1 MQPSAPEPGSIRDI
15 AVLCIG
21 AVATGVTALLALPPA
36 VPILLG
42 IATVGFTVISLGSR
56 GKRVAAA
63 PSPVTLQSPAGPR
76 LDIDDRTPAPTSNGP
91 VPMAESFSGL
101 FHAANASDDLLLVFS
116 PDGPIS
122 SANSA
127 ASEFFGA
134 GGIGVVGRSIED
146 LLPQVEI
153 HDLYESARTGQRREC
168 EVAIT
173 GRDARR
179 IFRAVCSPLADRDQ
193 SSSVVLLLRDVTA
206 YQSALRLGGE
216 FVASVSHE
224 LRTPLASIKAALET
238 LEHAVHDDPQMT
250 HKLLTMID
258 TNVDRLEALT
268 ADVLRLSQLE
278 SSGQAPDLMELE
290 VKPALDSIA
299 ALLDPLFSERKLGL
313 EIDIEPELQTIR
325 TDPRLFELVFKNLIE
340 NAGKF
345 AFENT
350 SIRIAARPGDTPD
363 SSQWRVIDRGVG
375 IPIHHQPRIFDRFYQ
390 VDTARTGTPKRR
402 GTGLGLAIVQ
412 NAVRALGGT
421 IRVESVWQ
429 QGTTMIVE
437 LPNSRAVSSPS
448 HPNSPEAASS

>member
-1 MQPSAPEPGSIRDI
+1 MQALAPGSGSIRDI
-15 AVLCIG
+15 AVLFAG
-21 AVATGVTALLALPPA
+21 AVATGGAALFALPASIPIALGVVTVAYTAIALRSRRAGHGPVEPA
-36 VPILLG
+36 VG
-42 IATVGFTVISLGSR
+42 AS
-56 GKRVAAA
+56 
-63 PSPVTLQSPAGPR
+63 PSTSP
-76 LDIDDRTPAPTSNGP
+76 
-91 VPMAESFSGL
+91 FSGL
-101 FHAANASDDLLLVFS
+101 HSAANQSDDLLLVFS
-116 PDGPIS
+116 SDGPID
-122 SANSA
+122 SANAA

-146 LLPQVEI
+146 LLPQAEI
-153 HDLYESARTGQRREC
+153 HELYESARAGQKREC

-179 IFRAVCSPLADRDQ
+179 IFRAICAPLPAGNRSQ
-193 SSSVVLLLRDVTA
+193 AIVLLLRDVTA

-224 LRTPLASIKAALET
+224 MRTPLASIKAALET

-278 SSGQAPDLMELE
+278 SAGQSPELSAIE
-290 VKPALDSIA
+290 VKPAFDSIGV
-299 ALLDPLFSERKLGL
+299 LLDPLFSERQLGL
-313 EIDIEPELQTIR
+313 KIEIAPELAIVQ

-345 AFENT
+345 AFEGT
-350 SIRIAARPGDTPD
+350 SIRVEAQPGDTPD
-363 SSQWRVIDRGVG
+363 SSRWRVTDRGVG
-375 IPIHHQPRIFDRFYQ
+375 IPIHHQSRIFDRFYQ
-390 VDTARTGTPKRR
+390 VDTARTGSSKRR

-437 LPNSRAVSSPS
+437 LPNSRVVNSPS
-448 HPNSPEAASS
+448 HPSSQEAASS

>member
-1 MQPSAPEPGSIRDI
+1 MQALAPGSGSIRNI
-15 AVLCIG
+15 AVLCAG
-21 AVATGVTALLALPPA
+21 AVATGATAASALPPS
-36 VPILLG
+36 VPIALGLLTVAYTS
-42 IATVGFTVISLGSR
+42 IALR
-56 GKRVAAA
+56 ARH
-63 PSPVTLQSPAGPR
+63 AGH
-76 LDIDDRTPAPTSNGP
+76 GP
-91 VPMAESFSGL
+91 VESAMGGATPSTTPLSGL
-101 FHAANASDDLLLVFS
+101 HSAANESDDLLLVFS
-116 PDGPIS
+116 PDGPID
-122 SANSA
+122 SANTS

-134 GGIGVVGRSIED
+134 GGIGVVGRLIED
-146 LLPQVEI
+146 LLPQAEI
-153 HDLYESARTGQRREC
+153 HELYEAARAGQRREC

-179 IFRAVCSPLADRDQ
+179 IFRAICAPLPASDRPPA
-193 SSSVVLLLRDVTA
+193 VVLLLRDVTA

-224 LRTPLASIKAALET
+224 MRTPLASIKAALET

-278 SSGQAPDLMELE
+278 SAGQSPELSELE
-290 VKPALDSIA
+290 VKPAFDSIGV
-299 ALLDPLFSERKLGL
+299 LLDPLFSERKLRL
-313 EIDIEPELQTIR
+313 EVEIAPQLETIR

-345 AFENT
+345 AFEGT
-350 SIRIAARPGDTPD
+350 PIRVEALPGDTPD
-363 SSQWRVIDRGVG
+363 SSRWRVTDRGVG

-390 VDTARTGTPKRR
+390 VDTARTGSSKRR

-437 LPNSRAVSSPS
+437 LPNTRVINSPS
-448 HPNSPEAASS
+448 RPSSQEAASS

>member
-1 MQPSAPEPGSIRDI
+1 MQALAPGSGSIRDI
-15 AVLCIG
+15 AVLCVG
-21 AVATGVTALLALPPA
+21 AIATGAAALSAQPPA
-36 VPILLG
+36 VPIALG
-42 IATVGFTVISLGSR
+42 IVTVAYTGFALYAR
-56 GKRVAAA
+56 GKGRGA
-63 PSPVTLQSPAGPR
+63 
-76 LDIDDRTPAPTSNGP
+76 
-91 VPMAESFSGL
+91 AESSNHGSSALATPPSGL
-101 FHAANASDDLLLVFS
+101 HHAANASDDLILVFS
-116 PDGPIS
+116 PDGPID
-122 SANSA
+122 SANAA
-127 ASEFFGA
+127 ASDFFGA

-146 LLPQVEI
+146 LLPQAEI
-153 HDLYESARTGQRREC
+153 HELYEAARTGQRRES

-179 IFRAVCSPLADRDQ
+179 IFRAVCTPLPAAGRSP
-193 SSSVVLLLRDVTA
+193 SIVLLLRDVTA

-224 LRTPLASIKAALET
+224 MRTPLASIKAALET

-250 HKLLTMID
+250 LKLLTMID

-278 SSGQAPDLMELE
+278 SAGQSPEVSELE
-290 VKPALDSIA
+290 VKPAFDSIGV
-299 ALLDPLFSERKLGL
+299 LLDPLFSERKLSL
-313 EIDIEPELQTIR
+313 EIEIAPELETIQ

-345 AFENT
+345 AFEDT
-350 SIRIAARPGDTPD
+350 SIRVAAQPGDTPD
-363 SSQWRVIDRGVG
+363 SSRWRVIDRGVG

-390 VDTARTGTPKRR
+390 VDTARAGTSKRR

-429 QGTTMIVE
+429 QGTTMIVD
-437 LPNSRAVSSPS
+437 LPNTRVVNSPS
-448 HPNSPEAASS
+448 RPSSQEAASS

>member
-1 MQPSAPEPGSIRDI
+1 M
-15 AVLCIG
+15 
-21 AVATGVTALLALPPA
+21 LALHPA
-36 VPILLG
+36 IAILLG
-42 IATVGFTVISLGSR
+42 LATVGYTAIALRSR
-56 GKRVAAA
+56 G
-63 PSPVTLQSPAGPR
+63 SQSPPV
-76 LDIDDRTPAPTSNGP
+76 LDTPASKTLKALGADRDSANPIHGEKSGP
-91 VPMAESFSGL
+91 IASSSTGL
-101 FHAANASDDLLLVFS
+101 HNAANASDDLLLVFS

-122 SANSA
+122 AANAA
-127 ASEFFGA
+127 ASDFFGA

-146 LLPQVEI
+146 LLPQAEI
-153 HDLYESARTGQRREC
+153 HELYESARTGQKREC

-179 IFRAVCSPLADRDQ
+179 IFRAVGSPLPASGGSQ
-193 SSSVVLLLRDVTA
+193 SPAVLLLLRDVTA

-278 SSGQAPDLMELE
+278 SSGQAPELTELE
-290 VKPALDSIA
+290 VKPALDSIGV
-299 ALLDPLFSERKLGL
+299 LLDSLFSERKLGL
-313 EIDIEPELQTIR
+313 EIDIAPGLETIR

-363 SSQWRVIDRGVG
+363 SSRWRVIDRGVG

-390 VDTARTGTPKRR
+390 VDTARAGTSKRR

-437 LPNSRAVSSPS
+437 LPNSRAVSSPI
-448 HPNSPEAASS
+448 HPSFPEAASS

>member
-1 MQPSAPEPGSIRDI
+1 MQPSAPAPGSIRDI
-15 AVLCIG
+15 AVLCAG
-21 AVATGVTALLALPPA
+21 ALATGATALLPLSSAIPIALGA
-36 VPILLG
+36 L
-42 IATVGFTVISLGSR
+42 TVGYTALALRSSGKRPVTDSTSGSR
-56 GKRVAAA
+56 NPAALMTA
-63 PSPVTLQSPAGPR
+63 RS
-76 LDIDDRTPAPTSNGP
+76 IPT
-91 VPMAESFSGL
+91 AEQPTGL
-101 FHAANASDDLLLVFS
+101 HHAANASDDLLLVFS
-116 PDGPIS
+116 AHGPVS
-122 SANSA
+122 SANAA
-127 ASEFFGA
+127 ASDFFGA
-134 GGIGVVGRSIED
+134 GGIGVVGRAIED
-146 LLPQVEI
+146 LLPQAEI
-153 HDLYESARTGQRREC
+153 HDLYESARAGQRREC

-179 IFRAVCSPLADRDQ
+179 IFRAIGSPLPADAEGQ
-193 SSSVVLLLRDVTA
+193 SPPVVLLLRDVTA

-250 HKLLTMID
+250 HKLLRMID

-278 SSGQAPDLMELE
+278 SSGQAPDLTELE
-290 VKPALDSIA
+290 VRPAFDSIDV
-299 ALLDPLFSERKLGL
+299 LLDPLFSERKLHLEIEIAPGL
-313 EIDIEPELQTIR
+313 ETIR

-350 SIRIAARPGDTPD
+350 SIRVAAQPGDTPD
-363 SSQWRVIDRGVG
+363 SSRWRVIDRGVG

-390 VDTARTGTPKRR
+390 VDTARTGTSKRR

-412 NAVRALGGT
+412 NAVRALGGN

-429 QGTTMIVE
+429 QGTTMIVD
-437 LPNSRAVSSPS
+437 LPNSRTVSSPS
-448 HPNSPEAASS
+448 HPNLPEAASS